1 MREMPFWMFA
11 LGTKITV
18 CFQASGNSFNLCV
31 LGMDGTHDSLSLNRM
46 GRKQDLRCR
55 AERGLWFTGKPFSE
69 LGQDSP
75 FFLLV
80 EAFIPG
86 TCLLKILSKEV
97 EQMKKIEIVLG
108 LTVKG
113 RPQWKKNVFFRALPQ
128 SPNPPPPDPNSGN
141 LVLFFWKS
149 KFKI

>member
-1 MREMPFWMFA
+1 MFA

-55 AERGLWFTGKPFSE
+55 AERGLWFTGKPFSK
-69 LGQDSP
+69 LGQGSQ
-75 FFLLV
+75 FSLLV

-113 RPQWKKNVFFRALPQ
+113 RPQWKKTFSFGHCPNHLTLPPLTPIRATWSFFFGSQ
-128 SPNPPPPDPNSGN
+128 NSR
-141 LVLFFWKS
+141 FESQFRT
-149 KFKI
+149 

>member
-1 MREMPFWMFA
+1 MFA

-55 AERGLWFTGKPFSE
+55 AERGLFTGKPFSE
-69 LGQDSP
+69 PGQGSP
-75 FFLLV
+75 FLLLA
-80 EAFIPG
+80 EASIPG

-97 EQMKKIEIVLG
+97 EEMKNRIVLG
-108 LTVKG
+108 LTVK
-113 RPQWKKNVFFRALPQ
+113 
-128 SPNPPPPDPNSGN
+128 
-141 LVLFFWKS
+141 
-149 KFKI
+149 